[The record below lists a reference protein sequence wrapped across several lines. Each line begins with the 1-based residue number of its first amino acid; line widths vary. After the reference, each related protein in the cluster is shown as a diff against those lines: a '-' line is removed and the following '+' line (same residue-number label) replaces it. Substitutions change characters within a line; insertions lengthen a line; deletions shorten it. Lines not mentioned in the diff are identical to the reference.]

1 MKKKLFAL
9 LAAGLLASTPAL
21 AASGAVI
28 AVIDGSR
35 IINESNAGK
44 AAMTELQSLRDA
56 KQKELNAREASLK
69 SLKESLDAKASGMT
83 DEARRAQELKL
94 QREYSDL
101 QILVRD
107 AQEQLKRKEASL
119 MKPINAD
126 LDKVINDY
134 AQKNGIDV
142 VLNSSD
148 QVVLKSSERLDITAK
163 ILEEYNRYSQ
173 AGTKQTT
180 AKPQAKKKK

>member
-1 MKKKLFAL
+1 MKKRLFAL
-9 LAAGLLASTPAL
+9 LAAGLLASTPVM

-28 AVIDGSR
+28 AVIDGTR
-35 IINESNAGK
+35 IINQSEAGK

-56 KQKELNAREASLK
+56 KQKELNTKEASLK
-69 SLKESLDAKASGMT
+69 SLKESLDAKGAGMT
-83 DEARRAQELKL
+83 EDARRAQELKL

-101 QILVRD
+101 QILARD

-119 MKPINAD
+119 MKPINVD

-148 QVVLKSSERLDITAK
+148 PAVLKSSDRLDITVK
-163 ILEEYNRYSQ
+163 ILDEYNRYSQ
-173 AGTKQTT
+173 SGAKQGA